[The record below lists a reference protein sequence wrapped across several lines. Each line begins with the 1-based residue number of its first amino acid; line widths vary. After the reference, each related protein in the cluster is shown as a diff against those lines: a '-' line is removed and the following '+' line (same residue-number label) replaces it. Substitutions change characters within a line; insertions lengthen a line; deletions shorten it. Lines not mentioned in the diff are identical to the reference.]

1 MLLAYIRKI
10 FVRYCHF
17 GTYFIRAKKYIVVV
31 PGPRKLGLVPI
42 FPLNV
47 GTFLEVLIGIRF
59 VIM

>member
-1 MLLAYIRKI
+1 MLLVYIRKI

-17 GTYFIRAKKYIVVV
+17 GTYFIRAKNIVVV
-31 PGPRKLGLVPI
+31 PGPRELALPI

-47 GTFLEVLIGIRF
+47 GKFLEVPIGIRF